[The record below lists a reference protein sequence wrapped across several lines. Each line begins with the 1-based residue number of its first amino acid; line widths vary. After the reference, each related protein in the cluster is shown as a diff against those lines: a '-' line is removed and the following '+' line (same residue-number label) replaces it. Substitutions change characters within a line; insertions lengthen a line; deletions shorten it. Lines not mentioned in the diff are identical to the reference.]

1 MTRVCESLSYLKL
14 VVILVVGMFSD
25 TSPKTALEN
34 AKEHEQK
41 FEWLEA
47 AKSYGQTLEQRSAR
61 FS

>member
-1 MTRVCESLSYLKL
+1 
-14 VVILVVGMFSD
+14 MFSD